1 MRCYLKQHFNKTGEQ
16 NEKNIQKNRG
26 RNHHCKKKR
35 EKTLLIVQQ
44 LFLIF
49 VVIGSLAFLTYF
61 GYVKKEISFG
71 LFFLYAILHLLF
83 LFLFAVGY
91 TEISYAKR
99 VIIFSGLTML
109 LINFS
114 SSWILESKFMKNNLL
129 RFRIPVNQE
138 IIESK
143 TPIYSENFDIEDVWK
158 LGKEIKL
165 LNRDIPDERE
175 ILFLGKNEPKELLKI
190 YEIKKIYDYQKVTH
204 NMEKLYLLER
214 IY

>member
-1 MRCYLKQHFNKTGEQ
+1 
-16 NEKNIQKNRG
+16 
-26 RNHHCKKKR
+26 
-35 EKTLLIVQQ
+35 
-44 LFLIF
+44 
-49 VVIGSLAFLTYF
+49 
-61 GYVKKEISFG
+61 
-71 LFFLYAILHLLF
+71 
-83 LFLFAVGY
+83 
-91 TEISYAKR
+91 
-99 VIIFSGLTML
+99 
-109 LINFS
+109 
-114 SSWILESKFMKNNLL
+114 MKNNLL